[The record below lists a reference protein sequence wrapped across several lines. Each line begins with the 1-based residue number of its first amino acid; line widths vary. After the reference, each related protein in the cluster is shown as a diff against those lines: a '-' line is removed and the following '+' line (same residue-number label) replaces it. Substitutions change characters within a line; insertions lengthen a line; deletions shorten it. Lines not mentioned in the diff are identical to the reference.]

1 MSETPSGNDKFIVHS
16 NGHIK
21 RLDAAGMTGD
31 YAFNVSNGNITMKAV
46 ETDITTSSFKD
57 SNKKPLIPTKPF
69 IPVAVNRDGFAKLEM
84 PTEANGLCGII
95 NTGATGFTT
104 RNITKGGVI
113 KNQYNLDIPTT
124 PSLYY
129 YDAATSGWKAIA
141 CNAGS
146 YYIQHDRSRNKDG
159 CFKCKNVIS
168 TLFDLVLL
176 QTFYHYNITRELF
189 IM

>member
-69 IPVAVNRDGFAKLEM
+69 IPVAVNREVLLSLKCLQKQM
-84 PTEANGLCGII
+84 GLCG
-95 NTGATGFTT
+95 
-104 RNITKGGVI
+104 
-113 KNQYNLDIPTT
+113 L
-124 PSLYY
+124 
-129 YDAATSGWKAIA
+129 
-141 CNAGS
+141 
-146 YYIQHDRSRNKDG
+146 
-159 CFKCKNVIS
+159 
-168 TLFDLVLL
+168 
-176 QTFYHYNITRELF
+176 
-189 IM
+189 